1 MHTLKI
7 TSGDDDDDNDDDD
20 IILTTVV
27 TISITNTSSWLPT
40 QSLPLTIGEIKI
52 PSVNRYL
59 RYFVETMIYVNGNY
73 LLS

>member
-7 TSGDDDDDNDDDD
+7 TSGDDDYDNDDDD

-52 PSVNRYL
+52 PSVK

-73 LLS
+73 LRS